1 MSLNYSKGLFNEWEI
16 AIAKKYVRQFRSTC
30 QCLERDFEDDL
41 VDECLKHWYFLRDTV
56 KPEAEEKRRAYM
68 VAIVRNKLSDIVREH
83 TSKKRNEFF
92 QAISLN
98 QFLENNSDSPFLA
111 HPSQQDPADEA
122 DLPELKSKLDQVFK
136 KLNPQQQKVYSALCD
151 GQLTITEMSVCLKL
165 HRNTIRNEINRI
177 RKVFESEGFR
187 EFLR

>member
-30 QCLERDFEDDL
+30 QCLRRDFEDDL

-56 KPEAEEKRRAYM
+56 KPEEEEKRRAYM
-68 VAIVRNKLSDIVREH
+68 VAIVKNKLSDIVREH
-83 TSKKRNEFF
+83 TSKKCNEFF
-92 QAISLN
+92 QAVSLN
-98 QFLENNSDSPFLA
+98 QFLENNSDSPFLT
-111 HPSQQDPADEA
+111 HPSQQNPADEA
-122 DLPELKSKLDQVFK
+122 DLSELKSKLVQVLK
-136 KLNPQQQKVYSALCD
+136 KLNPQQQKVYLALCD

-177 RKVFESEGFR
+177 RVIFESEGFR